1 MHGTGNLIN
10 HLQLQ
15 CKKYPYRLV
24 DDKQKT
30 LVYGNDASSITLKFV
45 SYSYEECRLKLVEM
59 VILDELPFKIV
70 EGEGFKR
77 YSACLQPRFTLP
89 SRITIARDCMKLYFD
104 EKNKLRSLI
113 KFERVCLTTDTW
125 TSIQNINYMCLT
137 AHWID
142 KEWRLQKRILSFCAI
157 SDHKGKTIGKMIESC
172 LLDWGIDKILTIT
185 VENASSND
193 GAIKYVRKN
202 TRGWKT
208 TILDHEFLH
217 VRCCAHILNLI
228 VKDGL
233 KEQNESILKI
243 RNGVRYVRSSPARL
257 KTFTKCANVEKIES
271 KSSVCLDIE
280 TRWNSTYLM
289 LEAATKFEKAIER
302 LKEDDSNYKIYF
314 KLGDKDDE
322 DNDRDQLIGGEQT
335 SEKRKAKDS
344 KYIGPPNEDDWTVAR
359 SFIKF
364 LKLFYDVTK
373 QFSGSLHVTSNL
385 FLQEIVVVH
394 AKLKYLSRHNDPK
407 VSLMGLKMQEKF
419 VKYWE
424 SFDKL
429 NLFVYVGTVLDPR
442 YKLRFVTFCL
452 NQVYEDDSAMSSLM
466 EDEVRKV
473 LTRLYEYYKQR
484 TPGQNSENVTSSSSQ
499 ALFDVM
505 DIDDGLGTGKYLA
518 SQFAKQLEKNECVKS
533 KSELARYLEE
543 SCEKDVESF
552 DLLRWWKENSIRFP
566 IISQIARDILA
577 IPVSTVASES
587 AFSTS
592 GRILDPYRSSLN
604 PEMVEA
610 LVCCQS
616 WLRSKPTTIDILELM
631 REVSITDVEN
641 YNELLKEFQSSGI
654 SSTTTH

>member
-1 MHGTGNLIN
+1 M
-10 HLQLQ
+10 
-15 CKKYPYRLV
+15 
-24 DDKQKT
+24 
-30 LVYGNDASSITLKFV
+30 
-45 SYSYEECRLKLVEM
+45 
-59 VILDELPFKIV
+59 
-70 EGEGFKR
+70 
-77 YSACLQPRFTLP
+77 
-89 SRITIARDCMKLYFD
+89 
-104 EKNKLRSLI
+104 
-113 KFERVCLTTDTW
+113 
-125 TSIQNINYMCLT
+125 
-137 AHWID
+137 
-142 KEWRLQKRILSFCAI
+142 
-157 SDHKGKTIGKMIESC
+157 
-172 LLDWGIDKILTIT
+172 
-185 VENASSND
+185 
-193 GAIKYVRKN
+193 
-202 TRGWKT
+202 
-208 TILDHEFLH
+208 DHEFVSL
-217 VRCCAHILNLI
+217 L
-228 VKDGL
+228 
-233 KEQNESILKI
+233 
-243 RNGVRYVRSSPARL
+243 
-257 KTFTKCANVEKIES
+257 EKIES

-289 LEAATKFEKAIER
+289 LEAATKFEKAFER
-302 LKEDDSNYKIYF
+302 MKEDNSNYKIYF

-335 SEKRKAKDS
+335 SQKRK
-344 KYIGPPNEDDWTVAR
+344 
-359 SFIKF
+359 
-364 LKLFYDVTK
+364 
-373 QFSGSLHVTSNL
+373 VTSNL
-385 FLQEIVVVH
+385 FLQEIVDVH

-466 EDEVRKV
+466 EEEVRKV

-484 TPGQNSENVTSSSSQ
+484 TPGQNSENVPSSSSQ

-566 IISQIARDILA
+566 IISEIARDILA
-577 IPVSTVASES
+577 ISISTVASES

-610 LVCCQS
+610 LPLKNNMSNLASLSQS
-616 WLRSKPTTIDILELM
+616 QKKTTKKPKVKAL
-631 REVSITDVEN
+631 SIIQLGVDDGN
-641 YNELLKEFQSSGI
+641 YKKLPQA
-654 SSTTTH
+654 TTTTNNYSDAFKGIWIRRKIKITKNIKELSDG